1 MASILKTDKI
11 EGVTAS
17 GTVAMPAGHIIQQVR
32 ARSASNLGTVS
43 AGSYV
48 KISSDLDVTITPK
61 FSTSKL
67 IIHSACHVYIQ
78 TNNYPSTTFAFYR
91 DGSVITEHN
100 SGLAGGYVQV
110 NTSQLGGFI
119 PYIYAWEDANN
130 TNSTTFSLY
139 ARSNPSSGNN
149 SHFTDTA
156 NRWVAVMEVA
166 Q

>member
-1 MASILKTDKI
+1 MTSRLLVDKI
-11 EGVTAS
+11 EGKTSS
-17 GTVAMPAGHIIQQVR
+17 GAVQMPAGHIIQQVR
-32 ARSASNLGTVS
+32 SRSASNLGTVTS
-43 AGSYV
+43 TSYV

-100 SGLAGGYVQV
+100 SGLAAGYVQV
-110 NTSQLGGFI
+110 NTGELGAFI

-139 ARSNPSSGNN
+139 ARSNTGSANN
-149 SHFTDTA
+149 SHFTDLA